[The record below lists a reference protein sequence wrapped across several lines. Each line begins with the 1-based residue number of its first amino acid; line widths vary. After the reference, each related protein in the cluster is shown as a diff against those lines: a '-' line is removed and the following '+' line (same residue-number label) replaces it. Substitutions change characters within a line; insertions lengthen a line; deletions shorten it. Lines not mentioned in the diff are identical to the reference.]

1 MILQWYYILL
11 FWSNTLPVW
20 SQSLSLFSIS
30 LTSSPTCSTWYPAHQ
45 VCLHT
50 CPFGY
55 YGTYVGSYK
64 WQKWSGRKGINHM
77 FSCSFPQ
84 QINNL
89 KVLGWTKTRL
99 CMFCFQMFLVYPSK
113 MRWWKF
119 WVSRETCLS
128 WSRMINLPTHHRDVQ
143 RKHYHTWRDPMRCTK
158 HCGHHWIFSSWP
170 AHIYLSLELPS

>member
-1 MILQWYYILL
+1 MILHIVVLIQH
-11 FWSNTLPVW
+11 
-20 SQSLSLFSIS
+20 
-30 LTSSPTCSTWYPAHQ
+30 TSSLEPVLITFFHLTDKLANMFHLVSRPSGMFTHLPLW
-45 VCLHT
+45 VLWNLSRELH
-50 CPFGY
+50 
-55 YGTYVGSYK
+55 K

-77 FSCSFPQ
+77 FSFSFPQ

-119 WVSRETCLS
+119 LVSRETCLS